1 MSAPA
6 RPQERGSVNA
16 PDILIVGAG
25 PVGMAL
31 ALALKDG
38 PHRVTLV
45 DARARG
51 AARHDPRVLALSH
64 GSRLTLERLGVW
76 HALRATAIR
85 HIHVSQ
91 KGGLGRT
98 VINEDDYGVDGLGH
112 VVRAGELATALDDAI
127 AAAGIE
133 IIDECQ
139 AEPDRGLPGRVRLVK
154 NDTPSALDCR
164 LVACAE
170 GGMRA
175 DDPDIDVRDYDQ
187 HAVICMATPA
197 RPHGN
202 TAYERF
208 TPDGP
213 LALLPCGTDFA
224 VVHTASPA
232 QAEALLALDDSAYL
246 ARLQS
251 AFGQRLQLIGVS
263 DRQCFALQLR
273 VRRRPADE
281 RLVWLGNAA
290 QTLHPVAGQ
299 GFNLALRDVWS
310 LSQHLLAADDP
321 GEASV
326 LSAYLKARA
335 TDRRGTIGFTD
346 SLVRLFSNDVAPLR
360 GLRGLGLLA
369 LDLAPPLRHFVAK
382 RMMFGARAW
391 P

>member
-1 MSAPA
+1 MNPT
-6 RPQERGSVNA
+6 
-16 PDILIVGAG
+16 DIMIIGAG

-38 PHRVTLV
+38 PHSVALV

-51 AARHDPRVLALSH
+51 AARHDPRVLAMAH
-64 GSRLTLERLGVW
+64 GTRLTLERLGVW
-76 HALRATAIR
+76 SALPATTIR

-91 KGGLGRT
+91 KGGAGRT
-98 VINEDDYGVDGLGH
+98 VIEEDDYGVDGLGH
-112 VVRAGELATALDDAI
+112 VVRAGDLAAVLDDAI
-127 AAAGIE
+127 TAAGIPV
-133 IIDECQ
+133 IDECE
-139 AEPDRGLPGRVRLVK
+139 ATPEAALPGRLRLARGDAGDSV
-154 NDTPSALDCR
+154 NCR
-164 LVACAE
+164 LIACAE

-175 DDPDIDVRDYDQ
+175 DDPGIEVRDYGQ

-197 RPHGN
+197 QPHGD

-213 LALLPCGTDFA
+213 VALLPCGTDFA

-232 QAEALLALDDSAYL
+232 QAEALLALDDAAYL

-251 AFGQRLQLIGVS
+251 AFGQRLRLVGVS
-263 DRQCFALQLR
+263 GRERFPLQLR
-273 VRRRPADE
+273 VRRHPVGD

-299 GFNLALRDVWS
+299 GFNLALRDVWALAS
-310 LSQHLLAADDP
+310 LLLESADP
-321 GEASV
+321 GEPAT
-326 LSAYLKARA
+326 LAAYQRARA
-335 TDRRGTIGFTD
+335 MDRRGTIGFTD
-346 SLVRLFSNDVAPLR
+346 SLVRLFSNDIGPLKH
-360 GLRGLGLLA
+360 LRGLGLLA